1 MKGFYVMDFAT
12 PNGFRDFMPKEAR
25 RRERLNCQIQSL
37 FEERGYA
44 PIETPTLEYMRV
56 MDQGGHVPGNPIKLF
71 DAAGDLLAMRPDVTL
86 QIARMCAT
94 RLADQEGPFRFRYS
108 QRVFR
113 EAVGQTA
120 ENRESTQIG
129 LECIGEEG
137 AAADAELIGLMVEAL
152 TLCGLRDFTVS
163 LGTVRVLDD
172 LLNGATDDA
181 QWKAQVRDAF
191 HESNFVA
198 LDELCARE
206 DIPAAYADAIRQLPR
221 LRGGAEAIEAVR
233 ALVGPLGCAFGLNAL
248 ATTFSALQERGLA
261 DCLLVDFSVISSF
274 DYYTGVLFEVYSPE
288 LGTPLGS
295 GGRYDN
301 VLAAYGKPR
310 PAAGFA
316 FYLER
321 VMSAVERQNQ
331 REGERP
337 LRIAVPKGSLNG
349 DAIACLQAAGL
360 DTTGL
365 ENPGRLLMIK
375 NPGVEFIIVR
385 AQDAPAFVAL
395 GGADCGICGKD
406 SLVEANLDVVELVD
420 LQFGACRFVVAE
432 PEGATEQ
439 VEDRYWRLGSIRV
452 ATKYPRITKAYYDK
466 LGQQVEIVQLH
477 GNIELGP
484 LIGLSERI
492 VDITATGTTLRE
504 NNLRIVDDVLAST
517 ARFFANTCAFRTD
530 ERISKLAE
538 AMAQNVKER

>member
-1 MKGFYVMDFAT
+1 
-12 PNGFRDFMPKEAR
+12 
-25 RRERLNCQIQSL
+25 
-37 FEERGYA
+37 
-44 PIETPTLEYMRV
+44 
-56 MDQGGHVPGNPIKLF
+56 
-71 DAAGDLLAMRPDVTL
+71 
-86 QIARMCAT
+86 
-94 RLADQEGPFRFRYS
+94 
-108 QRVFR
+108 
-113 EAVGQTA
+113 
-120 ENRESTQIG
+120 
-129 LECIGEEG
+129 
-137 AAADAELIGLMVEAL
+137 
-152 TLCGLRDFTVS
+152 
-163 LGTVRVLDD
+163 
-172 LLNGATDDA
+172 
-181 QWKAQVRDAF
+181 
-191 HESNFVA
+191 
-198 LDELCARE
+198 
-206 DIPAAYADAIRQLPR
+206 
-221 LRGGAEAIEAVR
+221 
-233 ALVGPLGCAFGLNAL
+233 
-248 ATTFSALQERGLA
+248 
-261 DCLLVDFSVISSF
+261 
-274 DYYTGVLFEVYSPE
+274 
-288 LGTPLGS
+288 
-295 GGRYDN
+295 
-301 VLAAYGKPR
+301 
-310 PAAGFA
+310 
-316 FYLER
+316 
-321 VMSAVERQNQ
+321 
-331 REGERP
+331 
-337 LRIAVPKGSLNG
+337 
-349 DAIACLQAAGL
+349 
-360 DTTGL
+360 
-365 ENPGRLLMIK
+365 MIK